1 MTTLPNN
8 IIDFHV
14 HLFPDKLFDAI
25 WKYFSEVYQWDVIY
39 QYYYRECVDYLNKK
53 GVSHVVYSN
62 YAHRKDIAG
71 ELNQWNKKILDEI
84 PNLYCFAAFHPEDEN
99 AMTIAEDV
107 ISHAGILGFKLQF
120 LVQHFYPHDE
130 RLFPLYELVLE
141 KKKRILF
148 HVGTGPVGNDYV
160 GYDNFIKVMR
170 RYPDLHANVAHMGGY
185 EYQQFMDLVEEF
197 DNLYLDTSFTFFKS
211 EQSGFDV
218 ALEQMEKNQD
228 KIVYGSDFPNL
239 ILPREEEPETLL
251 GLGFSEEFY
260 QKLFFDNGMKL
271 IKQHSGSV

>member
-1 MTTLPNN
+1 MKTLPRK
-8 IIDFHV
+8 IIDFHI
-14 HLFPDKLFDAI
+14 HLFPDRLFDAI
-25 WKYFSEVYQWDVIY
+25 WNYFSEVYQWSVLY
-39 QYYYRECVDYLNKK
+39 QYYYRECVDFLHKN
-53 GVSHVVYSN
+53 GVSHAVYSN

-71 ELNQWNKKILDEI
+71 GLNQWNKKVLDEI
-84 PNLYCFAAFHPEDEN
+84 PNLYCFAAFHPEDTN
-99 AMTIAEDV
+99 TMSIAEDI
-107 ISHAGILGFKLQF
+107 ISHPKVLGFKLQF

-130 RLFPLYELVLE
+130 RLFPLYELVLA

-160 GYDNFIKVMR
+160 GYDNFIKVLK

-185 EYQQFMDLVEEF
+185 EYQKFMDLVEEYE
-197 DNLYLDTSFTFFKS
+197 NLYLDTSFTFFKS

-218 ALEQMEKNQD
+218 ALEQMENNQD

-251 GLGFSEEFY
+251 ELGFSDEFY

-271 IKQHSGSV
+271 IKQHSDSE